1 MSDDNIHIL
10 ETNEEIVVVIFTLT
24 GSLLSLFG
32 ASFIIWAYFKFDS
45 LKNFAFKLI
54 YWLSISDFIFCTGKL
69 LLMFEL
75 SKFPDNLWRS
85 SDILCGL
92 QSVLINYGGLA
103 SITCTVA
110 IAWTLYISLIDA
122 ELYLETK
129 YENKLRS
136 FCFGLPF
143 IFTIL

>member
-10 ETNEEIVVVIFTLT
+10 TPNEEVIVVIFTLT

-32 ASFIIWAYFKFDS
+32 ACFIIWAYIKFDN
-45 LKNFAFKLI
+45 LRNFAFKLI
-54 YWLSISDFIFCTGKL
+54 FWLSISDFILCAGKL
-69 LLMFEL
+69 LLVFEL
-75 SKFPDNLWRS
+75 PKFPDHLWRS
-85 SDILCGL
+85 SDTLCRV

-110 IAWTLYISLIDA
+110 IAWTLYISLINA
-122 ELYLETK
+122 ELHLETK
-129 YENKLRS
+129 YESKLRN

-143 IFTIL
+143 IFTLL